1 MNNAKLAR
9 QKKRCLTHIL
19 RYFPNALLATAHS
32 ANYQRYTVLS
42 EKAKPLLKS
51 SSCPDALLRPT
62 LNNQVYQKAQGPML
76 TQIFCFG

>member
-1 MNNAKLAR
+1 MRWLKLLKEEKFGPTISNQIYR
-9 QKKRCLTHIL
+9 I
-19 RYFPNALLATAHS
+19 FAHMRKY
-32 ANYQRYTVLS
+32 ARYTVLS